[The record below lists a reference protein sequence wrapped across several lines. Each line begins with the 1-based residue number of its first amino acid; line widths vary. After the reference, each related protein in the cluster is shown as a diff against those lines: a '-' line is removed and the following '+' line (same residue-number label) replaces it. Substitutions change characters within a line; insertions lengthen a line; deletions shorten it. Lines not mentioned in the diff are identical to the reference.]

1 MWHKNPLVMT
11 LLALAVLWI
20 AFKYVVPMMEGF
32 ANPDTKVNPKCPEGY
47 KQCPSGD
54 CISNSDPHQTCPR
67 DTDAY

>member
-11 LLALAVLWI
+11 VIAGVLLWV
-20 AFKYVVPMMEGF
+20 AFKYVVPMLEGF